1 MLSSLTLSNFALFKK
16 QTIDFSDG
24 FNCLLGQSGAGKSII
39 IDALSFVLGAKSDKN
54 FVRSGES
61 LMRVDGVFD
70 GVTEECQ
77 QILKEWDIDC
87 DGEIIISRTL
97 SQDGK
102 STLKI
107 NGFPVTAKML
117 QTLTS
122 KMADFCGQHD
132 SVGLLNVANHLS
144 LLDKF
149 GGKEIEAQKEVV
161 AGIFGRLKE
170 TKSKI
175 ASLGGNESER
185 AREKDLLTFQIDEI
199 ENAHLD
205 ITEEETLKERFDFIS
220 SSEKIFESLG
230 DVLEKL
236 VDGRDNVTSALYDAK
251 SELSSFSKFKEIDE
265 CRERLENAYY
275 EVRDVAETLE
285 TIKQNT
291 DFDPRELERIDA
303 RLDLIKSLS
312 KKYGRTIEDIL
323 AYQEKC
329 QKRLEEL
336 ESSEEILAKLQFEE
350 EQTEKELLL
359 QCQKLTELRK
369 TCARDFEQKI
379 MAELG
384 DLEMKGT
391 RFVVEFAPC
400 ECTAKGADNVKFM
413 FSANRGQEIKDL
425 HKTASGGELSRLL
438 LAFKNVMLG
447 KELVQ
452 TVVFDEIDS
461 GISGVTAGKVAEKLV
476 NISKFT
482 QIICI
487 THTPVVASKADQF
500 ILVQKEA
507 LGEQTTSSATT
518 LTGERAIEE
527 VARLIDGSDKL
538 SATALEHA
546 KKLFGKIG

>member
-1 MLSSLTLSNFALFKK
+1 MLSSLTISNFALFKK

-54 FVRSGES
+54 FVRSGENI
-61 LMRVDGVFD
+61 MRVDGVFSNI
-70 GVTEECQ
+70 TQECQ
-77 QILKEWDIDC
+77 EILKEWGIDC
-87 DGEIIISRTL
+87 EDDVIISRTL

-102 STLKI
+102 STLKV

-117 QTLTS
+117 QNLTS

-149 GGKEIEAQKEVV
+149 GGKKIEAQKNVV
-161 AGIFGRLKE
+161 ADIYGKLKDVQ
-170 TKSKI
+170 TKIS
-175 ASLGGNESER
+175 SLGGNESER
-185 AREKDLLTFQIDEI
+185 AREKDLLSFQIDEI

-205 ITEEETLKERFDFIS
+205 ITEEQSLKERFDFIS

-230 DVLEKL
+230 SVLEKL
-236 VDGRDNVTSALYDAK
+236 VDGRENATLALYEAK
-251 SELSSFSKFKEIDE
+251 NELSAFSKFKEIDE

-275 EVRDVAETLE
+275 EVRDVADALE
-285 TIKQNT
+285 AVKQNT

-312 KKYGRTIEDIL
+312 KKYGHTIEDIL
-323 AYQEKC
+323 TYQENC
-329 QKRLEEL
+329 QKRLDEL
-336 ESSEEILAKLQFEE
+336 QSSEELLGKLQG
-350 EQTEKELLL
+350 EKEDLEGRLFSE
-359 QCQKLTELRK
+359 CQKLTEIRK
-369 TCARDFEQKI
+369 SFAHDFEQKI
-379 MAELG
+379 MSELA

-391 RFVVEFAPC
+391 RFVVEFSPC
-400 ECTAKGADNVKFM
+400 AYSAKGSDSVKFM
-413 FSANRGQEIKDL
+413 FSANRGQEIRDL

-447 KELVQ
+447 KELVP
-452 TVVFDEIDS
+452 TVVFDEIDA
-461 GISGVTAGKVAEKLV
+461 GISGVTAGKVAEKLI

-487 THTPVVASKADQF
+487 THTPVVAAKADQF
-500 ILVQKEA
+500 ILVQKEVS
-507 LGEQTTSSATT
+507 GEQTLSSATV
-518 LTGERAIEE
+518 LSGERAVEE
-527 VARLIDGSDKL
+527 VARLIDGSKDV
-538 SATALEHA
+538 SATAIEHA
-546 KKLFGKIG
+546 KKLFAK